1 MHYRNDCIKSMLS
14 CMISDELE
22 FQTDVQWI
30 QVKVGRLSYKINLN
44 AKKRNKK
51 LWHQVK
57 RDYDEKLEEKR
68 KLVETMV
75 EVFE

>member
-14 CMISDELE
+14 CMISDELV